1 MHWQRLDR
9 DNTIK
14 TIDSVKSA
22 SDAGL
27 FSPATSEVQKARLS
41 FYNGIDVFKLTN
53 FASLPSF
60 TFEYLGDGIHF
71 HYLDGTETPIYTL
84 NDRGHLTLNERSVI
98 DYLEFYFAH
107 VTVEDEEMCL
117 IRSVHDMPLL
127 DSLDVDSLDAISRN
141 HKQPAVQYDAGFDT
155 HTVEADVY
163 AEGLLIRA
171 TIEVNST
178 GRVTITGRKMILN
191 AVAHSYSS
199 EIMA

>member
-1 MHWQRLDR
+1 
-9 DNTIK
+9 
-14 TIDSVKSA
+14 
-22 SDAGL
+22 
-27 FSPATSEVQKARLS
+27 
-41 FYNGIDVFKLTN
+41 
-53 FASLPSF
+53 
-60 TFEYLGDGIHF
+60 
-71 HYLDGTETPIYTL
+71 
-84 NDRGHLTLNERSVI
+84 
-98 DYLEFYFAH
+98 
-107 VTVEDEEMCL
+107 MCL

-178 GRVTITGRKMILN
+178 GRVTITGRKMIVN